1 MNLRWLLSMLMFGV
15 TLAGARAAGEFWPAN
30 DATRINRT
38 GEWRWASHRYAADSA
53 LVTTQDG
60 AAIEFTFHGRM
71 LVLVLDTLTPPN
83 NYGPPELG
91 ALDVFID
98 GAKVTTVRPREAA
111 GEVPL
116 ARSAGPRSHRVRLVH
131 RADAGGVGAR
141 IRGFRVAGDVTG
153 DVAFVVTGERN
164 DGLTDLRA
172 ILRREG
178 RVVRDTLVRNTL
190 NGACRLAGLPPGAG
204 YTLEVRAAGWR
215 TFRAE
220 GVEVPAGGET
230 VLPPVYLAREQDV
243 PQDAFTYPSFGYPA
257 VRLPGGTFRAR
268 FEGHRSE
275 IRSVRLVRRQGPAV
289 ISRRAGFAEDRA
301 AAFYYHREG
310 TVSVPADTPPGTYD
324 LEVELSGDRGSE
336 VLRSPR
342 SVAVVPRFPTD
353 PVFVS
358 WGHLDTW
365 GQYQAEYVERLA
377 AVANLLAPD
386 MVLVSNEA
394 NPAYAAGALYGLE
407 MPFVINFGNHRG
419 PEPGPWFGD
428 PVGAVDFGPAFTVV
442 NFGRAWDRGV
452 ADVDALLA
460 ARAAVRTKIL
470 NAYESNAPVETLLDR
485 HGVALIHYAH
495 GPGPAVATLG
505 TTPTIRVG
513 KSSSESFRVIR
524 FKDGRPMSY
533 TYRGHATAP
542 WPFPRGGRA
551 PLGVTY
557 SPGNDGTHPMVTA
570 HYHNEFEETFPGARA
585 VFVLPAGSYRA
596 QGGRVESTIASDDGQ
611 HVVVTVRFDLAAKA
625 SGTVVVSP

>member
-1 MNLRWLLSMLMFGV
+1 MNPRWLVSMLMVGMSLV
-15 TLAGARAAGEFWPAN
+15 AARAADDFWPAN
-30 DATRINRT
+30 DATRVSRT
-38 GEWRWASHRYAADSA
+38 GEWRWTSHRYAADSA

-60 AAIEFTFHGRM
+60 AALELKLEGRG
-71 LVLVLDTLTPPN
+71 LVLCLDTLTPPN

-98 GAKVTTVRPREAA
+98 GRHVQVVRPRDAATEVTLVRA
-111 GEVPL
+111 GE
-116 ARSAGPRSHRVRLVH
+116 AGVRRVRLVH
-131 RADAGGVGAR
+131 RTDAGGVGVR
-141 IRGFRVAGDVTG
+141 IRGFRAPAAATG
-153 DVAFVVTGERN
+153 DLAFVVAAERQ
-164 DGLTDLRA
+164 DALVDVRA
-172 ILRREG
+172 IVSRAG
-178 RVVRDTLVRNTL
+178 RVVRDTLVRNPLT
-190 NGACRLAGLPPGAG
+190 GACRLAGLPPGTG
-204 YTLEVRAAGWR
+204 YALEIRATGWR

-220 GVEVPAGGET
+220 GIDVPAGGET
-230 VLPPVYLAREQDV
+230 VLPPVYLSRLRDV
-243 PQDAFTYPSFGYPA
+243 PQDAFTYPSYGYPA
-257 VRLPGGTFRAR
+257 VQLPGGTLRAR

-275 IRSVRLVRRQGPAV
+275 IRGVRLVRRQGPAV
-289 ISRRAGFAEDRA
+289 ISRRAGFAEDKA

-310 TVSVPADTPPGTYD
+310 TVTVPADTPPGTYD
-324 LEVELSGDRGSE
+324 LEVELVGERGLE
-336 VLRSPR
+336 VLCSPR
-342 SVAVVPRFPTD
+342 AVAVVERFPAE

-365 GQYQAEYVERLA
+365 GQDQAEYVERLA

-460 ARAAVRTKIL
+460 ARSGVRTKIL
-470 NAYESNAPVETLLDR
+470 NAYEANAPVESLLDR
-485 HGVALIHYAH
+485 HRVALIHYAH

-505 TTPTIRVG
+505 ATPTVRVG
-513 KSSSESFRVIR
+513 KSNSESFRVIR
-524 FKDGRPMSY
+524 FKDGRPVSY

-542 WPFPRGGRA
+542 WPFPRRGRA
-551 PLGVTY
+551 PLGVEY
-557 SPGNDGTHPMVTA
+557 SPGNDGTHPTVTA
-570 HYHNEFEETFPGARA
+570 SYHNELEETFPEARA
-585 VFVLPAGSYRA
+585 VFVLPAGRYRA
-596 QGGRVESTIASDDGQ
+596 QGGRIESTVTSDDGK
-611 HVVVTVRFDLAAKA
+611 HVVVSVRFDLPAKA
-625 SGTVVVSP
+625 SGAVRVSP